1 MIREIPATVRD
12 RLLLAMIVLPWYIRG
27 LLVIVVWAG
36 VCGWLMKDLG
46 YPLRQGIAG
55 GAGVMVAVVGPL
67 WLWYPSE
74 CQLRH
79 RLADDP
85 ILTIPLKESGDRYSD
100 PEGSKS
106 VVVWEM
112 DRSML
117 VLGETGSGKTKAIE
131 ILAHQMQAGD
141 DDALVAFD
149 YKEDYQEFFPDERVV
164 RLSSVDSDVGWNII
178 NELRHYDDCEE
189 VARIVFASANSSY
202 FADSAA
208 QVFRD
213 ILEVMRRAAESGD
226 NAPTNADLVEFI
238 ETSDLD
244 GLRERLEAEEMP
256 AAKHLTDDA
265 EASHN
270 IFSNLEKQVSKVFTG
285 DFKGDGTFS
294 VREYMQNPDGRIL
307 ILDLPVDQ
315 SESVKPIFRLL
326 IDWSIRFG
334 LLDER
339 GSYYILD
346 EFAALPELD
355 MLERLA
361 NAGRAYNCY
370 AIAGVQDMAQVRQT
384 YGKEGAQGLM
394 SGFAQEIHLR
404 VDQSSVGYWRGAL
417 GRERAIHG
425 DNDDDEMPEETVA
438 EEHRISES
446 RVQNLKAG
454 EGVVHTTSGWQRG
467 RLYML
472 EEVEDVLLPDTRRRV
487 RDEIA
492 ALRGSNRPAIEEGDA
507 VTDGGETDIREAADG
522 GDK

>member
-1 MIREIPATVRD
+1 MIREIPGTVRD
-12 RLLLAMIVLPWYIRG
+12 RLLLAVIVLPWYLRG
-27 LLVIVVWAG
+27 LLVVG
-36 VCGWLMKDLG
+36 VFVGACGWLLVDLT

-55 GAGVMVAVVGPL
+55 AVGVTIAVVGPV

-74 CQLRH
+74 SQLRH

-85 ILTIPLKESGDRYSD
+85 IITIPLKESGDRYED
-100 PEGSKS
+100 PEGSPS
-106 VVVWEM
+106 LVVWEM

-131 ILAHQMQAGD
+131 VLAHQMQAGD

-149 YKEDYQEFFPDERVV
+149 YKEDYQDFFPDDRVV
-164 RLSSVDSDVGWNII
+164 RLSSVDSDVGWNVI

-213 ILEVMRRAAESGD
+213 ILEIMRREAESGD
-226 NAPTNADLVEFI
+226 NDPTNADLVDFI
-238 ETSDLD
+238 EANDLE
-244 GLRERLEAEEMP
+244 GIRKRLEAEEMP
-256 AAKHLTDDA
+256 AAKHLTEEA

-270 IFSNLEKQVSKVFTG
+270 ILSNLEKQVSKVFTG
-285 DFKGDGTFS
+285 DFKGDGSFS
-294 VREYMQNPDGRIL
+294 VRQYMQNPDGRIL

-370 AIAGVQDMAQVRQT
+370 AIAGVQDMAQVRDT
-384 YGKEGAQGLM
+384 YGREGAQGLM

-404 VDQSSVGYWRGAL
+404 VDQSSVGYWRSAL
-417 GRERAIHG
+417 GRERRIRG
-425 DNDDDEMPEETVA
+425 DNDDDERPEESVA
-438 EEHRISES
+438 EEQRISES
-446 RVQNLKAG
+446 KIQNLKAG

-472 EEVEDVLLPDTRRRV
+472 EEVEKSLLPSSRTRA
-487 RDEIA
+487 RDAIA

-507 VTDGGETDIREAADG
+507 VTDGGETTIREAADG
-522 GDK
+522 GE